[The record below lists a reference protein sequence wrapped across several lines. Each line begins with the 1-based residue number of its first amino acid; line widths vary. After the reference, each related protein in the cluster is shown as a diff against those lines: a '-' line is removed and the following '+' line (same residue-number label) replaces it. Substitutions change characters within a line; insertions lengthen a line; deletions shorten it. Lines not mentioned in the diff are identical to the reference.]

1 MSILGP
7 DGEILEGEKPRIAV
21 AAGASLEL
29 VMSYDGT
36 IETPDRILDFER
48 GHWIILPMLTWRSTL
63 TKLMQATTALQ
74 RCDEEV
80 DRLRRRKDKRN
91 GRG

>member
-7 DGEILEGEKPRIAV
+7 DGEAIEGQKPHLAV

-29 VMSYDGT
+29 VMSYDGV
-36 IETPDRILDFER
+36 IETPDSILDFER
-48 GHWIILPMLTWRSTL
+48 GHWIIVPMETWRQTL
-63 TKLMQATTALQ
+63 TKLMRATTALQ
-74 RCDEEV
+74 ACDAEV